1 MVHLTN
7 PVLVAYATL
16 SGSTAEVAEAVAA
29 TIRECGLTADV
40 KSIRDVESL
49 EPYGPVVVGAPLY
62 MFRWIRPARRF
73 VVKNRAGLAKR
84 PCAIFALGPFHD
96 VKKEWLEVRAQLDK
110 EVARFPWLSPISVI
124 VFGGKFD
131 PKKLTF
137 PYNLIMPL
145 MHLPESDIRNW
156 DEIRVWAGNLARE
169 FKARMQQPGQ

>member
-1 MVHLTN
+1 MVHLIN

-29 TIRECGLTADV
+29 TIRECGLTVDV

-49 EPYGPVVVGAPLY
+49 EPYAAVVVGAPLY
-62 MFRWIRPARRF
+62 MYRWIRSARRF
-73 VVKNRAGLAKR
+73 ISKNRAGLSKR

-110 EVARFPWLSPISVI
+110 EISRFPWLSPISVI
-124 VFGGKFD
+124 VFGGKYD

-137 PYNLIMPL
+137 PFNLIMPL
-145 MHLPESDIRNW
+145 MRFPASDIRNW
-156 DEIRVWAGNLARE
+156 NEIRVWARNLASE
-169 FKARMQQPGQ
+169 FKARM